1 MLPIIDPSAFIFQI
15 FWQWYNIKKANFH
28 NCFLLWKLFFSL
40 SPLFN
45 TLYHFK
51 VSKDSKSDVVG
62 ELQRQLL
69 YKAFYTRYVPLY
81 FRRIENVLKC
91 CKFPKYDRDCRAKSP
106 LVQTVSGFFHH
117 QYERNQSVS
126 YIVSIEISTKESN
139 PMRLL
144 LLAKHLQAYPATPKL
159 VCQGCFWVDWGGEP
173 D

>member
-40 SPLFN
+40 SPLLN

-62 ELQRQLL
+62 GHQRQLL
-69 YKAFYTRYVPLY
+69 YKAFYTRYVPFY
-81 FRRIENVLKC
+81 FRLIENVLKC
-91 CKFPKYDRDCRAKSP
+91 CKVPKYDRDCRAKSP
-106 LVQTVSGFFHH
+106 LVQT
-117 QYERNQSVS
+117 ESVS
-126 YIVSIEISTKESN
+126 YIVCIEIATKERN

-144 LLAKHLQAYPATPKL
+144 LLAKHLQACPATPKL
-159 VCQGCFWVDWGGEP
+159 VCQGCFWFDWGGEP